1 MVDVARA
8 RKLAERIK
16 VLVAEALERAVKD
29 PDLGFVT
36 ITDVKV
42 TPDLQHSTIYYTV
55 YGTAEDKQR
64 STEIIERSRGII
76 RREVGHKLNIRLTP
90 TVEFVLD
97 EIPETAAYMNDLLA
111 EARNRDAEVARL
123 ASEAKW
129 AGDANPYKEPKIIVD
144 PRDTDSR
151 DTELP
156 DTELPDTEP
165 REEE

>member
-1 MVDVARA
+1 MVDAARA

-55 YGTAEDKQR
+55 YGSAEDKQR
-64 STEIIERSRGII
+64 STEIIERNRGII

-97 EIPETAAYMNDLLA
+97 EIPETAAHMNDLLA
-111 EARNRDAEVARL
+111 EARSRDAEVARL
-123 ASEAKW
+123 AAEAKW
-129 AGDANPYKEPKIIVD
+129 AGDENPYKEPKIIVD
-144 PRDTDSR
+144 PIDKDLENE
-151 DTELP
+151 DVYGDEIIAGEA
-156 DTELPDTEP
+156 DEK
-165 REEE
+165 

>member
-1 MVDVARA
+1 MVDAARA

-55 YGTAEDKQR
+55 YGTAEDKKR
-64 STEIIERSRGII
+64 SSEIIERSRGII

-144 PRDTDSR
+144 PRDVEARSA
-151 DTELP
+151 EQL
-156 DTELPDTEP
+156 
-165 REEE
+165 EEE